1 MNIFSTIIS
10 GFGLS
15 APAGL
20 NAWIP
25 LMVTGIAGKIGA
37 IKLQAPFDLLTNTWV
52 LAILAASAH
61 YRDIRGQDPGGR
73 HDQ

>member
-1 MNIFSTIIS
+1 MDIFSTIIS

-25 LMVTGIAGKIGA
+25 LLITGIAGKIGA
-37 IKLQAPFDLLTNTWV
+37 IKLAAPFDLLRDEE
-52 LAILAASAH
+52 AAAATT
-61 YRDIRGQDPGGR
+61 GGAGTGAA
-73 HDQ
+73 